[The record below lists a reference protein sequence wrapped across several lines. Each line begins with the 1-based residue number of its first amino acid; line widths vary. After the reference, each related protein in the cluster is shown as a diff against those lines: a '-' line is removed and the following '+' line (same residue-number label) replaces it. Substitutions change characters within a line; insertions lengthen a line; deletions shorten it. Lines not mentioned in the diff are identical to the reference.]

1 MTSWLNDIDWAASLP
16 WIAAAIVA
24 LACLVGIFLSAVTLP
39 GAWIAIAV
47 SLLVWW
53 WQPQMFEWWTFLI
66 AVLFAALG
74 ELVEFVASALG
85 AAKAGAS
92 KKGMIGA
99 MIGTLVGAIAG
110 MPFGAIIGSIIGGV
124 LGAALGAFV
133 GEFGFANRPWKEAGK
148 ASAGAAI
155 GRVLATVGKTI
166 FAGAVG
172 LTLCLAT
179 MIERM

>member
-1 MTSWLNDIDWAASLP
+1 MSWIHEIDWAAGVP
-16 WIAAAIVA
+16 VVA
-24 LACLVGIFLSAVTLP
+24 GLVVVIACLVGIFLTVLTLP

-66 AVLFAALG
+66 ALIFAALG
-74 ELVEFVASALG
+74 EVVEFAAGALG

-99 MIGTLVGAIAG
+99 TIGTLLGAIIG
-110 MPFGAIIGSIIGGV
+110 TFFGPIIGSIIGGV

-133 GEFGFANRPWKEAGK
+133 GEFGFASRHWKDAGK

-155 GRVLATVGKTI
+155 GRVLATIGKTI
-166 FAGAVG
+166 FAGAVA
-172 LTLCLAT
+172 LTLCLAVLF
-179 MIERM
+179 